1 MKILEVKDLPLSGL
15 KTLKFAKFKD
25 ERGYFCESFRVSDIE
40 NVNGFENFN
49 FQQSNESFSRKNTI
63 RGLHFQWSPK
73 MGKLVRTITGH
84 MIDIALDIR
93 KGSPT
98 FGKVLLLDMQ
108 QDNNDDFGQWI
119 WLPPG
124 FAHGN
129 FFLEDTI
136 IEYFC
141 TVEYNPE
148 CEAAISP
155 LSEDISWSMANSK
168 LKKDFEKFKKSNLLI
183 SEKDKNGYSLQA
195 WSKSRYSKNFPYS
208 KLRIR

>member
-1 MKILEVKDLPLSGL
+1 MEVLEIKQLKIPDIKVIRYGRFLDN
-15 KTLKFAKFKD
+15 
-25 ERGYFCESFRVSDIE
+25 RGYFSESYRLSDVHTKFL
-40 NVNGFENFN
+40 NTFKFLQV
-49 FQQSNESFSRKNTI
+49 NESFSKKGVI
-63 RGLHFQWSPK
+63 RGLHFQWNPY
-73 MGKLVRTITGH
+73 MGKLVRTIKGT
-84 MIDIALDIR
+84 MVDIALDIR
-93 KGSPT
+93 LGSPT
-98 FGKVLLLDMQ
+98 FGKAILYKIQ
-108 QDNNDDFGQWI
+108 THEEKNHNEWI
-119 WLPPG
+119 WIPPG

-141 TVEYNPE
+141 TGEYNPE

-155 LSEDISWSMANSK
+155 LSEDISWSMADSK